1 MTQDVK
7 HTLTDWL
14 KIETALPVDRD
25 NAELIGRIWNPAV
38 QGPTLVRVR
47 GGHLEDLSSVAAT
60 ASQLFNLDDP
70 IASIRSTS
78 TLPRVAELG

>member
-7 HTLTDWL
+7 HTLTEWL
-14 KIETALPVDRD
+14 TAEKALPVDRD
-25 NAELIGRIWNPAV
+25 DAELIGRIWNPAV

-47 GGHLEDLSSVAAT
+47 GGFLEDLSSVAAT

-70 IASIRSTS
+70 IRAIRGASAVPS
-78 TLPRVAELG
+78 